1 MDALF
6 GDRLQEVISRRTFL
20 KRGGLALASL
30 FSLALLGRGYKPGQA
45 FSPEDLPATH
55 GRMVSD
61 DVPLYD
67 RPSFSGNF
75 IRNYWQDL
83 VLPIDEATLGD
94 EEPAYNRIWYR
105 MGEGYIH
112 SGSVQP
118 VRVETNPVQ
127 TSLPPEGRLAEVT
140 VPYTDAIKWL
150 NFPSTVKYRLVYST
164 TYWVTRVVQDAA
176 GTYYYRIDDDK
187 YDIHYYVN
195 ASHLRLVTPEDISLL
210 SPLVPPAAKRIE
222 IRLADQLVIA
232 YENSWPVF
240 VCRAATGAKFSN
252 GDFRTPPGRY
262 YTGRKRPS
270 RHMAAGDRAAPN
282 SYDLPGV
289 PWICYLTE
297 DGISFHGTYW
307 HNDFGKPRSHGCINV
322 SAAAA
327 LWIYRWTTPNVPYGA
342 VRYSEDNGTAVDV
355 IGAD

>member
-6 GDRLQEVISRRTFL
+6 GDRLQALISRRTFL
-20 KRGGLALASL
+20 KRGGLALAGL
-30 FSLALLGRGYKPGQA
+30 FSLAWLGRGYQRGQA
-45 FSPEDLPATH
+45 FAPEDLPATH
-55 GRMVSD
+55 GRMVRN
-61 DVPLYD
+61 DVPMYD
-67 RPSFSGNF
+67 QPSFSGQF

-105 MGEGYIH
+105 MNGEGYIH

-118 VRVETNPVQ
+118 VRVDPQPVAA
-127 TSLPPEGRLAEVT
+127 SIPPEGRLAEVT

-150 NFPSTVKYRLVYST
+150 NFPGTVKYRLVYST
-164 TYWVTRVVQDAA
+164 TYWVTRVVQDAG
-176 GTYYYRIDDDK
+176 GTAYYRIDDDK
-187 YDIHYYVN
+187 YDIHYFVN
-195 ASHLRLVTPEDISLL
+195 ATHLRLVNPEDVAQL
-210 SPLVPPAAKRIE
+210 SPLLPPAAKRIE

-232 YENSWPVF
+232 YENNWPVF

-322 SAAAA
+322 SSASA

-342 VRYSEDNGTAVDV
+342 ERYSEDNGTAVDV
-355 IGAD
+355 IE